1 MPQALHA
8 WFVFIHTGIIMKIK
22 YTLLVVSMM
31 AAGSVSAQSSKF
43 QGAFGQIGIG
53 YESVSPSAGNSTLS
67 VNQFSIPV
75 TTTTSNTNSAVG
87 TFALGWYQDVAKG
100 FLLGIGA
107 EYSPF
112 AGSAG
117 SINVTT
123 IRPLPGQ
130 NNLSNDYSY
139 QKKNSYNIFLSP
151 AVLVGTD
158 GMAYA
163 KVGFTGA
170 KVTAFESLDYNFT
183 GYSLG
188 LGYKHMFKGGLYG
201 FVEANYADY
210 GNQTKS
216 ASNPIAAG
224 RTLTASNTKSL
235 TTYNILLGVGYKF

>member
-1 MPQALHA
+1 MR
-8 WFVFIHTGIIMKIK
+8 IK
-22 YTLLVVSMM
+22 YTLLVVSLM
-31 AAGSVSAQSSKF
+31 AAGSVSAQSSLF

-53 YESVSPSAGNSTLS
+53 YEQVDPSAGSSTLS
-67 VNQFSIPV
+67 VNRVDIPV
-75 TTTTSNTNSAVG
+75 NSSISNTNSAIG
-87 TFALGWYQDVAKG
+87 TIAVGWYQDVAKG

-117 SINVTT
+117 SINVATQ
-123 IRPLPGQ
+123 RALPGQ

-151 AVLVGTD
+151 AMLVGTN
-158 GMAYA
+158 GLAYA

-210 GNQTKS
+210 GSQTKS
-216 ASNPIAAG
+216 ATNPIAAG

-235 TTYNILLGVGYKF
+235 TTYNILVGIGYRF